1 MPVRTMASY
10 NAKPVAATTQSL
22 PVYHPE
28 IHHDIFPTGR
38 SFFNWLTMGIA
49 GFALLFIALVSTY
62 FVRPELRAGD
72 FAENT
77 IKAPKDTRVTDL
89 VATQNARDHAQRGTV
104 PVFNIDRS
112 ADKVCRQRLEESF
125 SNMKAYQD
133 ESGWTRLDAQAKAA
147 CIQHFAMLIGSQEE
161 FDRQIKDNIAS
172 PENAH
177 LIEILK
183 SQRSAIQ
190 KVRADRPEILDATIY
205 LAMTVLPDEFTA
217 YRTNVDKTLDKL
229 LAVHKRYPQ
238 EKKADWE
245 PVIVEFLPEAWT
257 PARQAKTA
265 QLIATALEANIQV
278 NEKATEVKAEQSAAH
293 VEPVT
298 RLISKGDTIVKKH
311 QQLTEADVAT
321 LRELGMAQIN
331 RLPLILGLGIS
342 LLAAIAL
349 AAGVVYTFDAR
360 HLFQTN
366 SIGLMYAVAI
376 TVATAAGLIGEN
388 YPQFV
393 PLPAAALVWTVFF
406 GRRVSSALI
415 FPLIIILAVAQL
427 IEGRHLV
434 ALSTA
439 AVAAVVCYT
448 KHRNSLMLT
457 GFVVGL
463 TQMAAFIL
471 ASIVLN
477 GVDSVHILG
486 RTTLFE
492 LFAGVVSC
500 MLAIGSLP
508 FLESIFGMVT
518 PFRLAE
524 ITDAE
529 QPLLRQLEENAPGTY
544 QHSLAVANLA
554 EGGAR
559 AIGGDVNLVRAG
571 ALYHD
576 IGKMARPK
584 YFIENQLG
592 AKNPHDEMTPEESR
606 ERVLAHVTDG
616 IDIAEKYRLPKAV
629 QDFIPMHQGTCLMAY
644 FYHKACVRDGAE
656 KVDAKFYRY
665 PGPKPQSKETAI
677 VMLADV
683 SEAVTH
689 SMHDPTQEEV
699 ELAIDKVFQNR
710 WEDGQFNESSLTY
723 QELIKVRQAFVRV
736 WRTLH
741 HERLK
746 YPSTTTGRMAI
757 APEMNGQTGIKAEKD
772 SPDAPKQ
779 DADAKLDADQSTEAK
794 SEVNQATDAKSD
806 TKHNPEAKPETN
818 GSGDEV
824 EPPRD
829 CCS

>member
-1 MPVRTMASY
+1 MASY
-10 NAKPVAATTQSL
+10 NAKSVTATTSTL

-38 SFFNWLTMGIA
+38 SFFNWLTMGVM
-49 GFALLFIALVSTY
+49 GFTLLFVALITTY
-62 FVRPELRAGD
+62 LVRPELRAGD

-77 IKAPKDTRVTDL
+77 IRAPADTRVVD
-89 VATQNARDHAQRGTV
+89 VIATNLARERAQRGVV
-104 PVFNIDRS
+104 PVFSVDRS
-112 ADKVCRQRLEESF
+112 GDKVCRHRLEESF
-125 SNMKAYQD
+125 FNLKAYQ
-133 ESGWTRLDAQAKAA
+133 EQSGWDKLDAATKDAVLS
-147 CIQHFAMLIGSQEE
+147 HFAILAGPDAAFQSEIGKLGAQA
-161 FDRQIKDNIAS
+161 Q
-172 PENAH
+172 NAH
-177 LIEILK
+177 LAESMKAQRAAIEKLR
-183 SQRSAIQ
+183 SQ
-190 KVRADRPEILDATIY
+190 RPEILDATIY
-205 LAMTVLPDEFTA
+205 LAMTLAPDEVPSFRATVEKA
-217 YRTNVDKTLDKL
+217 TDRL
-229 LAVHKRYPQ
+229 LAIYKRYPH
-238 EKKADWE
+238 ETSTEWE
-245 PVIVEFLPEAWT
+245 PVIAEFLPEAWA
-257 PARQAKTA
+257 PPKKMRTA
-265 QLIATALEANIQV
+265 QVIATALQTNVQV
-278 NEKATEVKAEQSAAH
+278 NEQATAAKAEQSAALVDPIYKLITKGSVIVRKH
-293 VEPVT
+293 ELLSDSDVE
-298 RLISKGDTIVKKH
+298 
-311 QQLTEADVAT
+311 T
-321 LRELGMAQIN
+321 LRELGMAQTN
-331 RLPLILGLGIS
+331 RLPMILGLGIS

-366 SIGLMYAVAI
+366 SIGLMYAVSIA
-376 TVATAAGLIGEN
+376 VVTAASLTGET

-393 PLPAAALVWTVFF
+393 PLPAAALVWTIFF

-415 FPLIIILAVAQL
+415 VPLIIILAVAQL

-439 AVAAVVCYT
+439 ALAAVLCYT

-457 GFVVGL
+457 GLVVGM
-463 TQMAAFIL
+463 TQAIAFIL
-471 ASIVLN
+471 SSVVLN
-477 GVDSVHILG
+477 GMDSIHHLG
-486 RTTLFE
+486 RPTLFE
-492 LFAGVVSC
+492 LFAGVVSS

-616 IDIAEKYRLPKAV
+616 IDLAEKYRLPKAV
-629 QDFIPMHQGTCLMAY
+629 QDFIPMHQGTSLMAY

-656 KVDAKFYRY
+656 KVDPKFYRY

-710 WEDGQFNESSLTY
+710 WEDGQFNESTLTY

-757 APEMNGQTGIKAEKD
+757 APEMNGQGGQGGQSIASGKSASKPAEPAGNALAEK
-772 SPDAPKQ
+772 
-779 DADAKLDADQSTEAK
+779 ENK
-794 SEVNQATDAKSD
+794 SKTS
-806 TKHNPEAKPETN
+806 ETN
-818 GSGDEV
+818 GGSGGDGDAP

>member
-1 MPVRTMASY
+1 MASY
-10 NAKPVAATTQSL
+10 NAKPVNSATANV

-38 SFFNWLTMGIA
+38 SFFNWLTMGVV
-49 GFALLFIALVSTY
+49 GFGLLFLALISTY
-62 FVRPELRAGD
+62 MVRPELRAGD
-72 FAENT
+72 TVEKNIVA
-77 IKAPKDTRVTDL
+77 IKDTRVIDAA
-89 VATQNARDHAQRGTV
+89 ATARAKERAQRGTV
-104 PVFNIDRS
+104 PVFSHDRS
-112 ADKVCRQRLEESF
+112 MDKQSWQRLERGF
-125 SNMKAYQD
+125 DNQKTFQQQ
-133 ESGWTRLDAQAKAA
+133 SGWTNLDQATKDAVMARFAALSGEQSVFDAELEKCASKPVNAQLVETLRA
-147 CIQHFAMLIGSQEE
+147 
-161 FDRQIKDNIAS
+161 
-172 PENAH
+172 
-177 LIEILK
+177 
-183 SQRSAIQ
+183 QRSAIEKIRQ
-190 KVRADRPEILDATIY
+190 ERPEILDATIY
-205 LAMTVLPDEFTA
+205 LAMSVAPDEIPAFQTTMK
-217 YRTNVDKTLDKL
+217 RCFEKL
-229 LAVHKRYPQ
+229 LAIHRRYPH
-238 EKKADWE
+238 ETKEEWE
-245 PVIVEFLPEAWT
+245 PIIIEFLPETW
-257 PARQAKTA
+257 PDARKTRAA
-265 QLIATALEANIQV
+265 QLISTSLASNVLV
-278 NEKATEVKAEQSAAH
+278 NEEATETKVQQIAAH
-293 VEPVT
+293 VEPVYK
-298 RLISKGDTIVKKH
+298 LITKGTLVVKAH
-311 QQLTEADVAT
+311 QPLTQQDVDT
-321 LRELGMAQIN
+321 LREMGLAQTD
-331 RLPLILGLGIS
+331 RLPMIFALGIS

-366 SIGLMYAVAI
+366 SLGLMYVVAIAVA
-376 TVATAAGLIGEN
+376 AAASLIGDR

-393 PLPAAALVWTVFF
+393 PLPAAALVWTIFF

-415 FPLIIILAVAQL
+415 MPLIVILAVAQL
-427 IEGRHLV
+427 IEGRHLI
-434 ALSTA
+434 ALSSA
-439 AVAAVVCYT
+439 AIAALICYT
-448 KHRNSLMLT
+448 KNRNSLMLT
-457 GFVVGL
+457 GLVVGMM
-463 TQMAAFIL
+463 QAIAFIL
-471 ASIVLN
+471 SSIILN
-477 GVDSVHILG
+477 GIDSVNHLG
-486 RTTLFE
+486 RPTLFE
-492 LFAGVVSC
+492 LFAGIVSS

-606 ERVLAHVTDG
+606 ARVLAHVTDG
-616 IDIAEKYRLPKAV
+616 IDLAEKHRLPKAV

-644 FYHKACVRDGAE
+644 FYHKACVRDGAD
-656 KVDAKFYRY
+656 KVDAMFYRY

-699 ELAIDKVFQNR
+699 ETAIDKVFQNR

-723 QELIKVRQAFVRV
+723 QELTKVRQAFVRV

-746 YPSTTTGRMAI
+746 YPSTTTGRMPI
-757 APEMNGQTGIKAEKD
+757 APEMNGQSKAE
-772 SPDAPKQ
+772 P
-779 DADAKLDADQSTEAK
+779 ST
-794 SEVNQATDAKSD
+794 
-806 TKHNPEAKPETN
+806 
-818 GSGDEV
+818 
-824 EPPRD
+824 
-829 CCS
+829 

>member
-1 MPVRTMASY
+1 MASY
-10 NAKPVAATTQSL
+10 NAKPVTATTQTL

-49 GFALLFIALVSTY
+49 GFTLLFVALVTTY
-62 FVRPELRAGD
+62 LVRPELRVGD

-77 IKAPKDTRVTDL
+77 IRASADTRVTDA
-89 VATQNARDHAQRGTV
+89 VATANARERAQRYVV
-104 PVFNIDRS
+104 PVFSIEHGGDTT
-112 ADKVCRQRLEESF
+112 CREILEMALS
-125 SNMKAYQD
+125 SLQAYQQD
-133 ESGWTRLDAQAKAA
+133 SAWTKLDQASKDAVVSHFSTLTAPEDQFVSDTNKLAELPANTHLVETLKAQRKAVA
-147 CIQHFAMLIGSQEE
+147 FARMQNPKL
-161 FDRQIKDNIAS
+161 
-172 PENAH
+172 
-177 LIEILK
+177 
-183 SQRSAIQ
+183 
-190 KVRADRPEILDATIY
+190 LDATIY
-205 LAMTVLPDEFTA
+205 LAMSVPPEELPVFKTTIE
-217 YRTNVDKTLDKL
+217 KTLERL

-238 EKKADWE
+238 EKNSEWE
-245 PVIVEFLPEAWT
+245 ALIIEFLPDAWA
-257 PARQAKTA
+257 PARKTKTA
-265 QLIATALEANIQV
+265 QMLSNALDANMSINV
-278 NEKATEVKAEQSAAH
+278 RATEAKAEQSAAL
-293 VEPVT
+293 VEPIIRV
-298 RLISKGDTIVKKH
+298 IPKGDIIVKKH
-311 QQLTEADVAT
+311 QKLMETDVET
-321 LRELGMAQIN
+321 LRSLGMAQTN
-331 RLPLILGLGIS
+331 RFPMIIGLGVS

-349 AAGVVYTFDAR
+349 AAGIVYTFDAR

-376 TVATAAGLIGEN
+376 AVATAASFIGET

-393 PLPAAALVWTVFF
+393 PLPAAALVWTIFF

-415 FPLIIILAVAQL
+415 FPLIVILAVAQL
-427 IEGRHLV
+427 IEGRHLI

-439 AVAAVVCYT
+439 ALAAVLCYA
-448 KHRNSLMLT
+448 KHRNSLIVT
-457 GFVVGL
+457 GVVVGL

-471 ASIVLN
+471 SSIILN

-486 RTTLFE
+486 RTTLYE

-529 QPLLRQLEENAPGTY
+529 QPLLRQLEESAPGTY

-592 AKNPHDEMTPEESR
+592 AKNPHDDMSPEDSR

-629 QDFIPMHQGTCLMAY
+629 QDFIPMHQGTSLMAY
-644 FYHKACVRDGAE
+644 FYHKACVRDGAD

-699 ELAIDKVFQNR
+699 EQAIDKVFQNR

-757 APEMNGQTGIKAEKD
+757 APEMNGQTGMVAGKD
-772 SPDAPKQ
+772 SPQ
-779 DADAKLDADQSTEAK
+779 ADEHPAAKPETSQSTEAR
-794 SEVNQATDAKSD
+794 
-806 TKHNPEAKPETN
+806 PETN
-818 GSGDEV
+818 GSGDEM

>member
-1 MPVRTMASY
+1 MASY
-10 NAKPVAATTQSL
+10 NAKSVTATTSTL

-38 SFFNWLTMGIA
+38 SFFNWLTMGLI
-49 GFALLFIALVSTY
+49 GFTLMFLALITTY
-62 FVRPELRAGD
+62 LVRPELRAGD
-72 FAENT
+72 FADNT
-77 IKAPKDTRVTDL
+77 IRASADTRAVDGI
-89 VATQNARDHAQRGTV
+89 ATKLARERAQRGVV
-104 PVFNIDRS
+104 PVFSVDRTG
-112 ADKVCRQRLEESF
+112 DKVCRHHLQESF

-133 ESGWTRLDAQAKAA
+133 ESGWQQLDTATKDLVLAHFSVLTGAEEAFQSEISKLSEQAQ
-147 CIQHFAMLIGSQEE
+147 
-161 FDRQIKDNIAS
+161 
-172 PENAH
+172 NAH
-177 LIEILK
+177 LVENLKAQRAAIEKLK
-183 SQRSAIQ
+183 DQRS
-190 KVRADRPEILDATIY
+190 DLSDATIY
-205 LAMTVLPDEFTA
+205 LSMIVAPDEFSSFKGTVEKA
-217 YRTNVDKTLDKL
+217 CDRL
-229 LAVHKRYPQ
+229 LAIFKRYPH
-238 EKKADWE
+238 ETSAEWE
-245 PVIVEFLPEAWT
+245 PVIVEFLPEAWA
-257 PARQAKTA
+257 PAKKSKTA
-265 QLIATALEANIQV
+265 QLLAAALQTNVQV
-278 NEKATEVKAEQSAAH
+278 NEQATAAKAEQSAAH
-293 VEPVT
+293 VEPIYK
-298 RLISKGDTIVKKH
+298 LISKGSVIVQKH
-311 QQLTEADVAT
+311 QRLTDSDVET
-321 LRELGMAQIN
+321 LRELGMAQTN
-331 RLPLILGLGIS
+331 RLPMILGLGIS

-376 TVATAAGLIGEN
+376 AVATAASLIGEN

-393 PLPAAALVWTVFF
+393 PLPAAALVWTIFF

-415 FPLIIILAVAQL
+415 IPLIIILSVAQL
-427 IEGRHLV
+427 IEGRHLI

-439 AVAAVVCYT
+439 ALAAVLCYT

-457 GFVVGL
+457 GVVVGM
-463 TQMAAFIL
+463 TQAIAFIIS
-471 ASIVLN
+471 SIVLN
-477 GVDSVHILG
+477 GFDSVNHLG
-486 RTTLFE
+486 RPTLFE
-492 LFAGVVSC
+492 LFAGLVSC

-592 AKNPHDEMTPEESR
+592 AKNPHDDMTPEESR

-616 IDIAEKYRLPKAV
+616 IDLAEKYRLPKAV
-629 QDFIPMHQGTCLMAY
+629 QDFIPMHQGTSLMAY
-644 FYHKACVRDGAE
+644 FYHKACVRDGVD
-656 KVDAKFYRY
+656 KVDPKFYRY

-689 SMHDPTQEEV
+689 SMHDPTTEEV

-757 APEMNGQTGIKAEKD
+757 PPEMNGQQSAQSGQDEQAGNSDNSSVEK
-772 SPDAPKQ
+772 K
-779 DADAKLDADQSTEAK
+779 KK
-794 SEVNQATDAKSD
+794 SRSKKTD
-806 TKHNPEAKPETN
+806 TN
-818 GSGDEV
+818 GGGDNP

>member
-1 MPVRTMASY
+1 MASY
-10 NAKPVAATTQSL
+10 NAKSVTAQTAPL

-49 GFALLFIALVSTY
+49 GFVLLFVALVTTY
-62 FVRPELRAGD
+62 VVRPELRAGD
-72 FAENT
+72 FAEKT
-77 IKAPKDTRVTDL
+77 IKTQADTRVTDYA
-89 VATQNARDHAQRGTV
+89 ATALARERAQRGVV
-104 PVFNIDRS
+104 PVFAIDRS
-112 ADKVCRQRLEESF
+112 SDQICKNRLEEIF
-125 SNMKAYQD
+125 NNMKVYYD
-133 ESGWTRLDAQAKAA
+133 ESGWSRLDQATREAALAHAAILTADREQLDAELKKLSAQAA
-147 CIQHFAMLIGSQEE
+147 
-161 FDRQIKDNIAS
+161 
-172 PENAH
+172 NAR
-177 LIEILK
+177 LVESLRV
-183 SQRSAIQ
+183 QRAAIQ
-190 KVRADRPEILDATIY
+190 KMQTQKPDLLDATIY
-205 LAMTVLPDEFTA
+205 LAMTVPPEEVAAFKATVEKA
-217 YRTNVDKTLDKL
+217 SDKL
-229 LAVHKRYPQ
+229 LAVHKRYPN
-238 EKKADWE
+238 ESSVDWE
-245 PVIVEFLPEAWT
+245 PLIVEFLPEAWQ
-257 PARQAKTA
+257 PARKARTA
-265 QLIATALEANIQV
+265 QLIASALQPNVQV
-278 NEKATEVKAEQSAAH
+278 NEQATAEKAEQSAAH
-293 VEPVT
+293 VAPVY
-298 RLISKGDTIVKKH
+298 RLLTKGSVIVKKH
-311 QQLTEADVAT
+311 QLLTQNDVET
-321 LRELGMAQIN
+321 LRELGIAQTN
-331 RLPLILGLGIS
+331 RLPMILGLGIS

-376 TVATAAGLIGEN
+376 AVATAASLIGDN

-393 PLPAAALVWTVFF
+393 PLPAAALVWTIFF
-406 GRRVSSALI
+406 GRRVSSALTI
-415 FPLIIILAVAQL
+415 PLIIILAVAQL
-427 IEGRHLV
+427 IEGRHLI

-439 AVAAVVCYT
+439 AVAAVLCYT

-457 GFVVGL
+457 GVVVGM
-463 TQMAAFIL
+463 TQAIAFIL
-471 ASIVLN
+471 SSILLN
-477 GVDSVHILG
+477 GLDSVNHLG
-486 RTTLFE
+486 RPTLFE

-592 AKNPHDEMTPEESR
+592 AKNPHDDMTPEDSR

-616 IDIAEKYRLPKAV
+616 IDLAEKFRLPKAV
-629 QDFIPMHQGTCLMAY
+629 QDFIPMHQGTSLMAY
-644 FYHKACVRDGAE
+644 FYHKACVRDGVE
-656 KVDAKFYRY
+656 NVDPKFYRY

-699 ELAIDKVFQNR
+699 EMAIDKVFQNR

-723 QELIKVRQAFVRV
+723 QELTKVRQAFVRV

-746 YPSTTTGRMAI
+746 YPSTTTGRMPI
-757 APEMNGQTGIKAEKD
+757 APEMKGNNKASASQTPAAEETDSISQAETKQEKNGGKE
-772 SPDAPKQ
+772 SP
-779 DADAKLDADQSTEAK
+779 
-794 SEVNQATDAKSD
+794 
-806 TKHNPEAKPETN
+806 
-818 GSGDEV
+818 
-824 EPPRD
+824 EPPHD

>member
-1 MPVRTMASY
+1 MASY
-10 NAKPVAATTQSL
+10 NAKSVTAQTAPL

-38 SFFNWLTMGIA
+38 SFFNWLTMGIL
-49 GFALLFIALVSTY
+49 GFSLLFLALVTTY
-62 FVRPELRAGD
+62 LVRPELRAGD

-77 IKAPKDTRVTDL
+77 IKSTADTRVTDFA
-89 VATQNARDHAQRGTV
+89 ATSLARERAQRGVV
-104 PVFNIDRS
+104 PVFSVDRS
-112 ADKVCRQRLEESF
+112 GDKVSKNRLDEIF
-125 SNMKAYQD
+125 ANLKVYFD
-133 ESGWTRLDAQAKAA
+133 ESGWSHMDQASRDAVISHASILTADREQFDAELNKLSAQAT
-147 CIQHFAMLIGSQEE
+147 
-161 FDRQIKDNIAS
+161 
-172 PENAH
+172 NAH
-177 LIEILK
+177 LVETLK
-183 SQRSAIQ
+183 AQRAVIQ
-190 KVRADRPEILDATIY
+190 KMQTQKPELLDATIY
-205 LAMTVLPDEFTA
+205 LAMTVPQDEVQTLKA
-217 YRTNVDKTLDKL
+217 TIEKATNKL
-229 LAVHKRYPQ
+229 LAVHKRYPHDASA
-238 EKKADWE
+238 EWE
-245 PVIVEFLPEAWT
+245 PMIVEFLPEAWP
-257 PARQAKTA
+257 PARKVKAA
-265 QLIATALEANIQV
+265 QLIASALQPNVQINEEATAE
-278 NEKATEVKAEQSAAH
+278 KAEQSAAH
-293 VEPVT
+293 VTPVY
-298 RLISKGDTIVKKH
+298 RLITKGSVIVKKH
-311 QQLTEADVAT
+311 QLLTQADVET
-321 LRELGMAQIN
+321 LRELGMAQTN
-331 RLPLILGLGIS
+331 RLPMIMGLGIS

-376 TVATAAGLIGEN
+376 AVATAASLIGDN

-393 PLPAAALVWTVFF
+393 PLPAAALVWTIFF
-406 GRRVSSALI
+406 GRRVSSALTI
-415 FPLIIILAVAQL
+415 PLIIILAVAQL
-427 IEGRHLV
+427 IEGRHLI

-439 AVAAVVCYT
+439 AAAAVICYT

-457 GFVVGL
+457 GVVVGM
-463 TQMAAFIL
+463 TQAIAFIL
-471 ASIVLN
+471 SSILLN
-477 GVDSVHILG
+477 GLDSVHHLG
-486 RTTLFE
+486 RPTLFE

-518 PFRLAE
+518 PSRLAE

-592 AKNPHDEMTPEESR
+592 AKNPHDDMTPEESR

-616 IDIAEKYRLPKAV
+616 IDLAEKYRLPKAV
-629 QDFIPMHQGTCLMAY
+629 QDFIPMHQGTSLMAY

-656 KVDAKFYRY
+656 NVDSKFYRY

-699 ELAIDKVFQNR
+699 ESAIDKVFQNR

-757 APEMNGQTGIKAEKD
+757 APEMNGQNKGNNNQLAG
-772 SPDAPKQ
+772 
-779 DADAKLDADQSTEAK
+779 
-794 SEVNQATDAKSD
+794 SEQAQK
-806 TKHNPEAKPETN
+806 EEL
-818 GSGDEV
+818 
-824 EPPRD
+824 PPPNTD

>member
-1 MPVRTMASY
+1 MASY
-10 NAKPVAATTQSL
+10 NAKPVTATTQHL

-49 GFALLFIALVSTY
+49 GFALLFAALVSTY
-62 FVRPELRAGD
+62 VLRPELRAGD
-72 FAENT
+72 FADST
-77 IKAPKDTRVTDL
+77 IRAAADTRVTDA
-89 VATQNARDHAQRGTV
+89 VATANAREQAQRGVV

-112 ADKVCRQRLEESF
+112 SDNVCRQRLEESF
-125 SNMKAYQD
+125 LDMKGYQE
-133 ESGWTRLDAQAKAA
+133 ESGWAHFDTQTKAA
-147 CIQHFAMLIGSQEE
+147 CIHHFAMLVGPQEE
-161 FDRQIKDNIAS
+161 FERQIKDNSAV

-177 LIEILK
+177 LIEILT
-183 SQRSAIQ
+183 SQRAAI
-190 KVRADRPEILDATIY
+190 KKIRTLRPEILDATIY
-205 LAMTVLPDEFTA
+205 LAMTVAQDEFA
-217 YRTNVDKTLDKL
+217 AFKAKVEKTLDKL

-238 EKKADWE
+238 EQKAEWE
-245 PVIVEFLPEAWT
+245 PVIIEFLPDAWAQT
-257 PARQAKTA
+257 RKVKTA
-265 QLIATALEANIQV
+265 QVIAASLQANVQV
-278 NEKATEVKAEQSAAH
+278 NEKATEVKAVQSAAH
-293 VEPVT
+293 VEPVLK
-298 RLISKGDTIVKKH
+298 LISKGDIIVKKH
-311 QQLTEADVAT
+311 QRLTEADVET
-321 LRELGMAQIN
+321 LRDLGMAQTN
-331 RLPLILGLGIS
+331 RLPMILGLGIS
-342 LLAAIAL
+342 LLAAVAL

-376 TVATAAGLIGEN
+376 AVAMAASLIGDN

-393 PLPAAALVWTVFF
+393 PLPAAALVWTIFF

-427 IEGRHLV
+427 IEGRHLI

-439 AVAAVVCYT
+439 ALAAVLCYT
-448 KHRNSLMLT
+448 KHRNSLLLT
-457 GFVVGL
+457 GVIVGL
-463 TQMAAFIL
+463 TQMAAFIIS
-471 ASIVLN
+471 SIFLM
-477 GVDSVHILG
+477 GVDSVHVLG
-486 RTTLFE
+486 RATLFE

-616 IDIAEKYRLPKAV
+616 IDIAEKHRLPKAV
-629 QDFIPMHQGTCLMAY
+629 QDFIPMHQGTSLMAY

-656 KVDAKFYRY
+656 KVDAIFYRY

-723 QELIKVRQAFVRV
+723 QELITVRQAFVRV

-746 YPSTTTGRMAI
+746 YPSTTTGRMPI
-757 APEMNGQTGIKAEKD
+757 APEMNGQTGIKADKD
-772 SPDAPKQ
+772 RPEAAGQ
-779 DADAKLDADQSTEAK
+779 NIDAKPDPSNK
-794 SEVNQATDAKSD
+794 NRK
-806 TKHNPEAKPETN
+806 AKPETN
-818 GSGDEV
+818 GAGDEI

>member
-1 MPVRTMASY
+1 MASY
-10 NAKPVAATTQSL
+10 NAKSVTGQTASL

-38 SFFNWLTMGIA
+38 SFFNWLTMGIV
-49 GFALLFIALVSTY
+49 GFTLLFIALVTTY
-62 FVRPELRAGD
+62 LVRPELRAGD

-77 IKAPKDTRVTDL
+77 IKAPQNMRVTDFA
-89 VATQNARDHAQRGTV
+89 ATAQAKERAQRGTV
-104 PVFNIDRS
+104 PVFSVDRS
-112 ADKVCRQRLEESF
+112 GDQTCKNRLEEVF
-125 SNMKAYQD
+125 DNLKAYYD
-133 ESGWTRLDAQAKAA
+133 ESGLSQLDQATKDSLLA
-147 CIQHFAMLIGSQEE
+147 HFSTLVASDET
-161 FDRQIKDNIAS
+161 FDAEVAKLNTQPA
-172 PENAH
+172 NAH
-177 LIEILK
+177 LVEALK
-183 SQRSAIQ
+183 AQHANIKRFRTQR
-190 KVRADRPEILDATIY
+190 PLTLDATFY
-205 LAMTVLPDEFTA
+205 LAMTVPPEELPAFKASVE
-217 YRTNVDKTLDKL
+217 KTINKL
-229 LAVHKRYPQ
+229 LAIHKRYPH
-238 EKKADWE
+238 ETSVEWE
-245 PVIVEFLPEAWT
+245 PVIAEFLPENWPQAKK
-257 PARQAKTA
+257 AKTA
-265 QLIATALEANIQV
+265 QLIASALQTNVQV
-278 NEKATEVKAEQSAAH
+278 NEKATAEKAEQSAAH
-293 VEPVT
+293 VAPVYK
-298 RLISKGDTIVKKH
+298 LITKSSVIVKRH
-311 QQLTEADVAT
+311 QLLTQGDVET
-321 LRELGMAQIN
+321 LRELGMAQTN
-331 RLPLILGLGIS
+331 RLPMIMGLGIS

-349 AAGVVYTFDAR
+349 AAGIVYTFDAR

-376 TVATAAGLIGEN
+376 AVATAASLIGDN

-393 PLPAAALVWTVFF
+393 PLPAAALVWTIFF
-406 GRRVSSALI
+406 GRRVSSALTV
-415 FPLIIILAVAQL
+415 PLIVILAVAQL
-427 IEGRHLV
+427 IEGRHLI

-439 AVAAVVCYT
+439 AVAAVICYT

-457 GFVVGL
+457 GFVVGM
-463 TQMAAFIL
+463 TQAVAFIL
-471 ASIVLN
+471 SSIMFN
-477 GVDSVHILG
+477 GLDSVHHLG
-486 RTTLFE
+486 RPTLFE

-529 QPLLRQLEENAPGTY
+529 QPLLRQLEETAPGTY

-592 AKNPHDEMTPEESR
+592 AKNPHDDMTPEESR
-606 ERVLAHVTDG
+606 QRVLAHVTDG
-616 IDIAEKYRLPKAV
+616 IDLAEKYRLPKAV
-629 QDFIPMHQGTCLMAY
+629 QDFIPMHQGTSLMAY
-644 FYHKACVRDGAE
+644 FYHKACVRDGVE
-656 KVDAKFYRY
+656 NVDPKFYRY

-757 APEMNGQTGIKAEKD
+757 APEMNGQKND
-772 SPDAPKQ
+772 
-779 DADAKLDADQSTEAK
+779 DAKANQENGADSSAK
-794 SEVNQATDAKSD
+794 KTDSNQPTS
-806 TKHNPEAKPETN
+806 N
-818 GSGDEV
+818 GGGDIP
-824 EPPRD
+824 EPPGG

>member
-1 MPVRTMASY
+1 MASY
-10 NAKPVAATTQSL
+10 NAKPAPSTTVTL

-38 SFFNWLTMGIA
+38 SFFNWLAMGSA
-49 GFALLFIALVSTY
+49 GFILLFVALVATY

-72 FAENT
+72 FVASP
-77 IKAPKDTRVTDL
+77 IKAKVDARVID
-89 VATQNARDHAQRGTV
+89 VDATNLAKERAEKEVV
-104 PVFNIDRS
+104 PVFSLDRS
-112 ADKVCRQRLEESF
+112 GDKVCRHRLEESF
-125 SNMKAYQD
+125 FNIKAYQE
-133 ESGWTRLDAQAKAA
+133 ESGWKGMDQATKDAAIAHFSSLVAA
-147 CIQHFAMLIGSQEE
+147 DEQFNAEITKLSAQPS
-161 FDRQIKDNIAS
+161 
-172 PENAH
+172 NAH
-177 LIEILK
+177 LVEALK
-183 SQRSAIQ
+183 AQRKAIQ
-190 KVRADRPEILDATIY
+190 NIKTQRPEILDATIY
-205 LAMTVLPDEFTA
+205 LAMTVPADDLAGFKASVEKSF
-217 YRTNVDKTLDKL
+217 DKL

-238 EKKADWE
+238 DTKAEWE
-245 PVIVEFLPEAWT
+245 PIIAEFLPEIWL
-257 PARQAKTA
+257 PQRKAKTA
-265 QLIATALEANIQV
+265 QVIATALTTNVQV
-278 NEKATEVKAEQSAAH
+278 NEAATATKAKQSVAH
-293 VEPVT
+293 VEPIYKVIAKGT
-298 RLISKGDTIVKKH
+298 LIVDQKRP
-311 QQLTEADVAT
+311 LTEADVET
-321 LRELGMAQIN
+321 LRELGMAQTN
-331 RLPLILGLGIS
+331 RLPMIIGLGIS

-376 TVATAAGLIGEN
+376 AVAIAASLIGDN

-393 PLPAAALVWTVFF
+393 PLPAAALVWTIFF
-406 GRRVSSALI
+406 GRRVSSSLI
-415 FPLIIILAVAQL
+415 IPLVIILAVAQL
-427 IEGRHLV
+427 IEGRHLF

-439 AVAAVVCYT
+439 AVAAVLCYT

-457 GFVVGL
+457 GLVVGM
-463 TQMAAFIL
+463 TQAVAFII
-471 ASIVLN
+471 ASIFLN
-477 GVDSVHILG
+477 GIDSVHHFG
-486 RTTLFE
+486 RPTLFE

-508 FLESIFGMVT
+508 FLESIFGLVT

-592 AKNPHDEMTPEESR
+592 AKNPHDEMSPEESR

-616 IDIAEKYRLPKAV
+616 IEFAEKHRLPKAV
-629 QDFIPMHQGTCLMAY
+629 QDFIPMHQGTSLMAY
-644 FYHKACVRDGAE
+644 FYHKACLRDGAD

-699 ELAIDKVFQNR
+699 ELAIDRVFQNR

-757 APEMNGQTGIKAEKD
+757 APEMNGQSGVTSD
-772 SPDAPKQ
+772 
-779 DADAKLDADQSTEAK
+779 K
-794 SEVNQATDAKSD
+794 SEPDSDKQNADSKTESKSEI
-806 TKHNPEAKPETN
+806 KPETKPETN
-818 GSGDEV
+818 GGGDIS

>member
-1 MPVRTMASY
+1 MASY
-10 NAKPVAATTQSL
+10 NAKSVTAQTAPL

-38 SFFNWLTMGIA
+38 SFFNWLTMGIV
-49 GFALLFIALVSTY
+49 GFCLLFVALVTTY
-62 FVRPELRAGD
+62 LVRPDLRAGD

-77 IKAPKDTRVTDL
+77 IKAKTDTRVTDNA
-89 VATQNARDHAQRGTV
+89 ATTLARERAQRGVV
-104 PVFNIDRS
+104 PVFVADRS
-112 ADKVCRQRLEESF
+112 SDKVCKNRLEEIF
-125 SNMKAYQD
+125 SNMKIFFD
-133 ESGWTRLDAQAKAA
+133 VSGWAKLDQTTRDSVIAHAAILTADRAQFDLELAK
-147 CIQHFAMLIGSQEE
+147 LG
-161 FDRQIKDNIAS
+161 
-172 PENAH
+172 NAH
-177 LIEILK
+177 LVESLK
-183 SQRSAIQ
+183 AGRAAIHKMQ
-190 KVRADRPEILDATIY
+190 TQRPELLDATIY
-205 LAMTVLPDEFTA
+205 LAMTVPQEEVAAFKSA
-217 YRTNVDKTLDKL
+217 VEKASDKL
-229 LAVHKRYPQ
+229 LSFHKRYPH
-238 EKKADWE
+238 ESSVEWE
-245 PVIVEFLPEAWT
+245 PLIAEFLPEAWT
-257 PARQAKTA
+257 PGRKAKTS
-265 QLIATALEANIQV
+265 QLIASALQPNVQINEQATAE
-278 NEKATEVKAEQSAAH
+278 KAEQSAAH
-293 VEPVT
+293 VAPIY
-298 RLISKGDTIVKKH
+298 RLITKGSVIVKRH
-311 QQLTEADVAT
+311 QLLTQGDVET
-321 LRELGMAQIN
+321 LRELGMAQTN
-331 RLPLILGLGIS
+331 RVPMILGLGIT
-342 LLAAIAL
+342 LLAAVAL

-376 TVATAAGLIGEN
+376 TVATAASLIGDN

-393 PLPAAALVWTVFF
+393 PLPAAALVWTIFF
-406 GRRVSSALI
+406 GRRVSSALTI
-415 FPLIIILAVAQL
+415 PLIIILAVAQL
-427 IEGRHLV
+427 IEGRHLI

-457 GFVVGL
+457 GVVVGM
-463 TQMAAFIL
+463 TQAIAFIL
-471 ASIVLN
+471 SSILLN
-477 GVDSVHILG
+477 GFDSVNHLG
-486 RTTLFE
+486 RPTLFE

-592 AKNPHDEMTPEESR
+592 AKNPHDEMTPEDSR

-616 IDIAEKYRLPKAV
+616 IDLAEKHRLPKAV
-629 QDFIPMHQGTCLMAY
+629 QDFIPMHQGTSLMAY
-644 FYHKACVRDGAE
+644 FYHKACLRDGVE
-656 KVDAKFYRY
+656 NVDPKFYRY

-699 ELAIDKVFQNR
+699 EQAIDKVFQNR

-757 APEMNGQTGIKAEKD
+757 APEMNGQSRAE
-772 SPDAPKQ
+772 STPTAATEVQ
-779 DADAKLDADQSTEAK
+779 ADRESNGKGDTE
-794 SEVNQATDAKSD
+794 
-806 TKHNPEAKPETN
+806 
-818 GSGDEV
+818 

-829 CCS
+829 CCG

>member
-1 MPVRTMASY
+1 
-10 NAKPVAATTQSL
+10 
-22 PVYHPE
+22 
-28 IHHDIFPTGR
+28 
-38 SFFNWLTMGIA
+38 MGIA
-49 GFALLFIALVSTY
+49 GFVLLFAALVSTY
-62 FVRPELRAGD
+62 VLRPELRAGD
-72 FAENT
+72 FADST
-77 IKAPKDTRVTDL
+77 IRAAEDTRVKDAI
-89 VATQNARDHAQRGTV
+89 ATESAREHAQRGVV
-104 PVFNIDRS
+104 PVFDIDRS
-112 ADKVCRQRLEESF
+112 ADKLCRQQLEESF
-125 SNMKAYQD
+125 LYLKTYQE
-133 ESGWTRLDAQAKAA
+133 ESGWAHLDQATKDTV
-147 CIQHFAMLIGSQEE
+147 ISHFAILTGADEQ
-161 FDRQIKDNIAS
+161 FA
-172 PENAH
+172 PEINKLSVQSANAH
-177 LIEILK
+177 LVDTLK
-183 SQRSAIQ
+183 TQKAAIK
-190 KVRADRPEILDATIY
+190 KVRSLSPEILDATIY
-205 LAMTVLPDEFTA
+205 LAMTVAPDESAAFKSA
-217 YRTNVDKTLDKL
+217 VEKTLDKL

-238 EKKADWE
+238 EQKAEWE
-245 PVIVEFLPEAWT
+245 PVIIEFLPEAWAQ
-257 PARQAKTA
+257 ARKAKTA
-265 QLIATALEANIQV
+265 QLIAASLQANVQV
-278 NEKATEVKAEQSAAH
+278 NEKETQVKAAQSAAH
-293 VEPVT
+293 VEPVLK
-298 RLISKGDTIVKKH
+298 LISKGDVIVKKD
-311 QQLTEADVAT
+311 QQLTEADVET
-321 LRELGMAQIN
+321 LRDLGLAKTN
-331 RLPLILGLGIS
+331 RLPMILGLGIS

-376 TVATAAGLIGEN
+376 AVAMTASLIGDK

-393 PLPAAALVWTVFF
+393 PLPAAALVWTIFF

-415 FPLIIILAVAQL
+415 FPSIIILAVAQL
-427 IEGRHLV
+427 IEGRHLI

-439 AVAAVVCYT
+439 ALAAVLCYT
-448 KHRNSLMLT
+448 KHRNSLLLT
-457 GFVVGL
+457 GVIVGL
-463 TQMAAFIL
+463 TQMSAFIIS
-471 ASIVLN
+471 SIVLN
-477 GVDSVHILG
+477 GVDSVHVLG

-500 MLAIGSLP
+500 MLALGSLP

-529 QPLLRQLEENAPGTY
+529 QPLLRQLEEHAPGTY

-576 IGKMARPK
+576 IGKMAKPK
-584 YFIENQLG
+584 FFIENQLG

-606 ERVLAHVTDG
+606 QRVLAHVADG
-616 IDIAEKYRLPKAV
+616 IEIAEKYRLPKAV
-629 QDFIPMHQGTCLMAY
+629 QDFIPMHQGTSLMAY

-699 ELAIDKVFQNR
+699 ESAIDKVFQNR

-757 APEMNGQTGIKAEKD
+757 APEMHGQTGIKADKD
-772 SPDAPKQ
+772 LPEAARQ
-779 DADAKLDADQSTEAK
+779 AIDAKPAEPSKK
-794 SEVNQATDAKSD
+794 S
-806 TKHNPEAKPETN
+806 EAKPETN
-818 GSGDEV
+818 GAGDEI

>member
-1 MPVRTMASY
+1 MASY
-10 NAKPVAATTQSL
+10 NAKSVTAQTAPL

-49 GFALLFIALVSTY
+49 GFLLLFVALVTTY
-62 FVRPELRAGD
+62 VVRPELRAGD

-77 IKAPKDTRVTDL
+77 IKAQADTRVTDFAATT
-89 VATQNARDHAQRGTV
+89 VAKERAQRGVV
-104 PVFNIDRS
+104 PVFSSDRS
-112 ADKVCRQRLEESF
+112 SDKICKNRLEEIF
-125 SNMKAYQD
+125 NNMKVYFD
-133 ESGWTRLDAQAKAA
+133 ESGWSRLDQATKDAVLAHASILTADRAQLDAELNKLSA
-147 CIQHFAMLIGSQEE
+147 QSS
-161 FDRQIKDNIAS
+161 N
-172 PENAH
+172 NAH
-177 LIEILK
+177 LVEILK
-183 SQRSAIQ
+183 VQRSAIQ
-190 KVRADRPEILDATIY
+190 KMQTQKPELLDATIY
-205 LAMTVLPDEFTA
+205 LAMTVAPEEMAAFRATVEKA
-217 YRTNVDKTLDKL
+217 SDKL
-229 LAVHKRYPQ
+229 LAVHKRYPH
-238 EKKADWE
+238 EASVEWE
-245 PVIVEFLPEAWT
+245 PLIVEFLPEAWS
-257 PARQAKTA
+257 PSRKAKTA
-265 QLIATALEANIQV
+265 QLMASALQPNVQV
-278 NEKATEVKAEQSAAH
+278 NEQATAQKAEQSAAH
-293 VEPVT
+293 VAPVY
-298 RLISKGDTIVKKH
+298 RLITKGSAIVKKH
-311 QQLTEADVAT
+311 QLLTQNDVET
-321 LRELGMAQIN
+321 LRELGMAQTN
-331 RLPLILGLGIS
+331 RLPMILGLGIS

-376 TVATAAGLIGEN
+376 AVASAASLIGDN

-393 PLPAAALVWTVFF
+393 PLPAAALVWTIFF
-406 GRRVSSALI
+406 GRRVSSALTI
-415 FPLIIILAVAQL
+415 PLTIILAVAQL
-427 IEGRHLV
+427 IEGRHLI

-439 AVAAVVCYT
+439 AVAAVLCYT

-457 GFVVGL
+457 GVVVGM
-463 TQMAAFIL
+463 TQAIAFIL
-471 ASIVLN
+471 SSILLN
-477 GVDSVHILG
+477 GLDSVNHLG
-486 RTTLFE
+486 RPTIFE

-592 AKNPHDEMTPEESR
+592 AKNPHDDMTPEDSR

-616 IDIAEKYRLPKAV
+616 IDLAEKFHLPKAV
-629 QDFIPMHQGTCLMAY
+629 QDFIPMHQGTSLMAY
-644 FYHKACVRDGAE
+644 FYHKACVRDGVE
-656 KVDAKFYRY
+656 NVDPKFYRY

-699 ELAIDKVFQNR
+699 EIAIDKVFQNR

-723 QELIKVRQAFVRV
+723 QELTKVRQAFVRV

-757 APEMNGQTGIKAEKD
+757 APEMNGQNKASTNQTPAIEQTDSNNQAEAKQEKEV
-772 SPDAPKQ
+772 SKDAP
-779 DADAKLDADQSTEAK
+779 D
-794 SEVNQATDAKSD
+794 
-806 TKHNPEAKPETN
+806 
-818 GSGDEV
+818 
-824 EPPRD
+824 PPRD

>member
-1 MPVRTMASY
+1 MVSH
-10 NAKPVAATTQSL
+10 NAKPVANTPSATLSQ

-49 GFALLFIALVSTY
+49 GFTLLLLALVTTY
-62 FVRPELRAGD
+62 LVRPDLRVGD
-72 FAENT
+72 TLAAP
-77 IKAPKDTRVTDL
+77 IKAQEDTRVIDSE
-89 VATQNARDHAQRGTV
+89 ATERARERAKRGVV
-104 PVFNIDRS
+104 PVFAPDRS
-112 ADKVCRQRLEESF
+112 ADNVSRHRLEQSI
-125 SNMKAYQD
+125 SNLKAF
-133 ESGWTRLDAQAKAA
+133 QAKTDWAA
-147 CIQHFAMLIGSQEE
+147 FDQPTKDAIVSHFSLLVGSEEE
-161 FDRQIKDNIAS
+161 FGKAMEKLSERPA
-172 PENAH
+172 EAH
-177 LIEILK
+177 LVEILK
-183 SQRSAIQ
+183 TQRKAIQ
-190 KVRADRPEILDATIY
+190 EIRSERPETLDATIY
-205 LAMTVLPDEFTA
+205 LATVVPPSEVNSFKA
-217 YRTNVDKTLDKL
+217 SIDKSFNRL
-229 LAVHKRYPQ
+229 LAIHKRYPH
-238 EKKADWE
+238 ETKAEWE
-245 PVIVEFLPEAWT
+245 PIIAEFLPESWPLEKQIRAS
-257 PARQAKTA
+257 QIISTA
-265 QLIATALEANIQV
+265 LIANVQV
-278 NEKATEVKAEQSAAH
+278 NEAATETKAKQSMES
-293 VEPVT
+293 VEPVYK
-298 RLISKGDTIVKKH
+298 LITKGAIIADKGTP
-311 QQLTEADVAT
+311 LTQAEVET
-321 LRELGMAQIN
+321 LKELGMARTN
-331 RLPLILGLGIS
+331 RLPMILGLAIS

-366 SIGLMYAVAI
+366 SIGLMYAVSI
-376 TVATAAGLIGEN
+376 SVVTAASLIGEH

-393 PLPAAALVWTVFF
+393 PLPAAALVWTIFF
-406 GRRVSSALI
+406 GRRVSAALI
-415 FPLIIILAVAQL
+415 IPLIVILAVAQL
-427 IEGRHLV
+427 IEGRHLI

-439 AVAAVVCYT
+439 AMAAVFCYT
-448 KHRNSLMLT
+448 KHRSSLMLT
-457 GFVVGL
+457 GVVVAMM
-463 TQMAAFIL
+463 QAIAFIL
-471 ASIVLN
+471 SSIMLN
-477 GVDSVHILG
+477 GIDSVSHLG
-486 RTTLFE
+486 RPTLFE
-492 LFAGVVSC
+492 LFAGLVSC

-518 PFRLAE
+518 PSRLAE

-584 YFIENQLG
+584 FFIENQLG

-616 IDIAEKYRLPKAV
+616 IDIAVKYRLPKAV
-629 QDFIPMHQGTCLMAY
+629 QDFIPMHQGTSLMAY

-656 KVDAKFYRY
+656 KVDQKFYRY

-699 ELAIDKVFQNR
+699 ETAIDKVFQNR

-723 QELIKVRQAFVRV
+723 QELVKVRQAFVRV

-757 APEMNGQTGIKAEKD
+757 APEMPTPSSAGPAQPEEPASNSASESESKIKNKENNGD
-772 SPDAPKQ
+772 
-779 DADAKLDADQSTEAK
+779 
-794 SEVNQATDAKSD
+794 
-806 TKHNPEAKPETN
+806 TN
-818 GSGDEV
+818 GGGDIPD
-824 EPPRD
+824 PPRD

>member
-1 MPVRTMASY
+1 MASY
-10 NAKPVAATTQSL
+10 NVKPVTATTQSL

-49 GFALLFIALVSTY
+49 GFTLLFIALVCTY

-72 FAENT
+72 FAEST
-77 IKAPKDTRVTDL
+77 IKAPKDTRVTDM
-89 VATQNARDHAQRGTV
+89 VATETARQHAQRGTV

-112 ADKVCRQRLEESF
+112 ADKACRQRLEKCF
-125 SNMKAYQD
+125 SDLKAYQD
-133 ESGWTRLDAQAKAA
+133 ETGWTHLDQATKDAAISHFETLIATDEQFDSELNKLSALPANASVVESLKAQRAA
-147 CIQHFAMLIGSQEE
+147 LKKF
-161 FDRQIKDNIAS
+161 
-172 PENAH
+172 
-177 LIEILK
+177 K
-183 SQRSAIQ
+183 SQ
-190 KVRADRPEILDATIY
+190 RPEILDATIY
-205 LAMTVLPDEFTA
+205 LAMTVMPDEFSA
-217 YRTNVDKTLDKL
+217 YRASAEKTLDKL

-238 EKKADWE
+238 EEKADWE

-257 PARQAKTA
+257 PARQATTA
-265 QLIATALEANIQV
+265 RLIATALEANIQI

-311 QQLTEADVAT
+311 QQLTEADANT

-331 RLPLILGLGIS
+331 RLPMILGLGIS

-376 TVATAAGLIGEN
+376 AVATSASLIGEN

-393 PLPAAALVWTVFF
+393 PLPAAALVWTIFF

-415 FPLIIILAVAQL
+415 FPLIVILAVAQL

-439 AVAAVVCYT
+439 ALAAVVCYT

-757 APEMNGQTGIKAEKD
+757 APAMNGQSGIKAEKD
-772 SPDAPKQ
+772 TLDTSKQNTELESETDPSTDANS
-779 DADAKLDADQSTEAK
+779 DA
-794 SEVNQATDAKSD
+794 NQTTDAKSD
-806 TKHNPEAKPETN
+806 TKQNTDAKPETN
-818 GSGDEV
+818 GSSDEM

>member
-1 MPVRTMASY
+1 MVSH
-10 NAKPVAATTQSL
+10 NAKPVAGTPGATLNQ

-38 SFFNWLTMGIA
+38 SFFNWLTMGIV
-49 GFALLFIALVSTY
+49 GFILLFVALVATY
-62 FVRPELRAGD
+62 LVRPELRAGD
-72 FAENT
+72 TLAAQVIAKE
-77 IKAPKDTRVTDL
+77 DTRVIDME
-89 VATQNARDHAQRGTV
+89 ATERARERAKRGVV
-104 PVFNIDRS
+104 PVFAADRS
-112 ADKVCRQRLEESF
+112 ADKVSRHRLEQSI
-125 SNMKAYQD
+125 SNLKAF
-133 ESGWTRLDAQAKAA
+133 QAKTDWA
-147 CIQHFAMLIGSQEE
+147 HFDQATRDAIVSHFSLLSSSDHDFDSAMAKLAERPAE
-161 FDRQIKDNIAS
+161 
-172 PENAH
+172 AH
-177 LIEILK
+177 LVEILK
-183 SQRSAIQ
+183 AQRRSMQEI
-190 KVRADRPEILDATIY
+190 RSERPEILDATIY
-205 LAMTVLPDEFTA
+205 LAMVVPPAEVTA
-217 YRTNVDKTLDKL
+217 FKASIDKSFDRL
-229 LAVHKRYPQ
+229 LAIHKRYPH
-238 EKKADWE
+238 ETKAEWE
-245 PVIVEFLPEAWT
+245 PIIAEFLPENWSQEKQTRAS
-257 PARQAKTA
+257 QV
-265 QLIATALEANIQV
+265 ISTALNTNVQV
-278 NEKATEVKAEQSAAH
+278 NEAATETKTKQSIER
-293 VEPVT
+293 VEPVYK
-298 RLISKGDTIVKKH
+298 LIAKGAVIADKGKT
-311 QQLTEADVAT
+311 LTQSEVET
-321 LRELGMAQIN
+321 LRELGMARTN
-331 RLPLILGLGIS
+331 RLPMILGLGVS

-366 SIGLMYAVAI
+366 SIGLMYAVSI
-376 TVATAAGLIGEN
+376 SVVTAASLIGDN

-393 PLPAAALVWTVFF
+393 PLPAAALVWTIFF
-406 GRRVSSALI
+406 GRRVSAALI
-415 FPLIIILAVAQL
+415 IPLIVILAVAQL
-427 IEGRHLV
+427 IEGRHLI

-439 AVAAVVCYT
+439 ALAAVFCYT
-448 KHRNSLMLT
+448 KHRSSLMLT
-457 GFVVGL
+457 GVVVAMM
-463 TQMAAFIL
+463 QAIAFIL
-471 ASIVLN
+471 SSIMFN
-477 GVDSVHILG
+477 GIDSVSHLG
-486 RTTLFE
+486 RPTLFE
-492 LFAGVVSC
+492 LFAGMVSC

-518 PFRLAE
+518 PSRLAE

-592 AKNPHDEMTPEESR
+592 AKNPHDDMTPEDSR

-616 IDIAEKYRLPKAV
+616 IDIAVKYRLPKAV
-629 QDFIPMHQGTCLMAY
+629 QDFIPMHQGTSLMAY
-644 FYHKACVRDGAE
+644 FYHKACLRDGAD
-656 KVDAKFYRY
+656 KVDQKFYRY

-699 ELAIDKVFQNR
+699 ESAIDKVFQNR

-757 APEMNGQTGIKAEKD
+757 APEAPTPSTSGTATKKESEESANSSPSETENKVKQSENNGD
-772 SPDAPKQ
+772 
-779 DADAKLDADQSTEAK
+779 
-794 SEVNQATDAKSD
+794 
-806 TKHNPEAKPETN
+806 TN
-818 GSGDEV
+818 GGGDGT